1 MAITPSYIAL
11 ATTELSGGETAV
23 TFSSI
28 PSSYRHLV
36 VSVSGVTNSI
46 SPALQLVLNGDTNS
60 NYSYVFMYAE
70 SSGDVSGTSTH
81 TAAYVGEF
89 GDDKCFGQANIFD
102 YSATNKHKLIL
113 TNSYKKGDRVDR
125 FANRWASLNAV
136 NSVQVNLSTGSFN
149 SGSRIS
155 LYGVG

>member
-1 MAITPSYIAL
+1 MPTTASYIAL

-36 VSVSGVTNSI
+36 INVSGATDST
-46 SPALQLVLNGDTNS
+46 SPALQLVLNSDTNS
-60 NYSYVFMYAE
+60 NYSYVFMYAD
-70 SSGDVSGTSTH
+70 SSGDTASAGTH

-89 GDDKCFGQANIFD
+89 SNNKCFGQANIFD
-102 YSATNKHKLIL
+102 YSAINKHKLIL
-113 TNSYKKGDRVDR
+113 TNSYNKGDRVDR
-125 FANRWASLNAV
+125 FANRWASLDAV

-149 SGSRIS
+149 SGSKIS